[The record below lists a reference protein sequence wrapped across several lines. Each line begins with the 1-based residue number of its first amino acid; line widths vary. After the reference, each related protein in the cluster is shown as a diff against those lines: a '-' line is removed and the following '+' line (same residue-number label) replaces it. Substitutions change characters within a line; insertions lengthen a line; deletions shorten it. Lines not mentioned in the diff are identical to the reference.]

1 MTTAQALTAHAQL
14 EYSLSR
20 EVCVLSVEEAA
31 RFEHWSV
38 WPSCRK
44 CHHHIKVR
52 EAEAMIAAE
61 THRYVGG
68 NDTTMKDAGKVSM
81 IVPVE
86 TGKMW
91 VPVPAGNSDGSR
103 LMGMR
108 TWGLARSR

>member
-1 MTTAQALTAHAQL
+1 M
-14 EYSLSR
+14 SR

-31 RFEHWSV
+31 QFEHWSI

-44 CHHHIKVR
+44 CHHHIKVH
-52 EAEAMIAAE
+52 EAEEMIAAE

-68 NDTTMKDAGKVSM
+68 ADTMMKDAGKVSM

-91 VPVPAGNSDGSR
+91 QPVPTSG
-103 LMGMR
+103 LMGFR